1 MSLCTIG
8 CGMKAVKGRGI
19 AAHWFFVSDQRV
31 GDELTLVDATRVVLA
46 NGLALLGVSA
56 PERM

>member
-1 MSLCTIG
+1 VLPL
-8 CGMKAVKGRGI
+8 
-19 AAHWFFVSDQRV
+19 
-31 GDELTLVDATRVVLA
+31 GDESPTELTSARLWLVEATRVVLA

>member
-1 MSLCTIG
+1 M
-8 CGMKAVKGRGI
+8 
-19 AAHWFFVSDQRV
+19 
-31 GDELTLVDATRVVLA
+31 GDEEAKDLHRARLTLVDATRVVLA